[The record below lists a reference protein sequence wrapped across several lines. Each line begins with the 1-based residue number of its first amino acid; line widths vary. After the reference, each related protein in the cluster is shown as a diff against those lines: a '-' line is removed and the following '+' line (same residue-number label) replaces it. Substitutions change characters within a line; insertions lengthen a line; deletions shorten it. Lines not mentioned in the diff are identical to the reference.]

1 MIFLAIGS
9 NLPSKFGDRFK
20 NIELAMN
27 YLQKNNISIVK
38 KSSFYETLSYPDK
51 IKPKFINVV
60 ISVKCNLEPEV
71 LASIIIDIEE
81 KLDRKRSKKN
91 DPRTCD
97 IDIIDYNSEILNFNY
112 KNFKFVVPHKQ
123 MIYRNFVLYPLR
135 EIEPNWKHPKSND
148 FINVL
153 IDKLSKE
160 DKNSILK
167 IKKS

>member
-1 MIFLAIGS
+1 
-9 NLPSKFGDRFK
+9 
-20 NIELAMN
+20 
-27 YLQKNNISIVK
+27 
-38 KSSFYETLSYPDK
+38 
-51 IKPKFINVV
+51 
-60 ISVKCNLEPEV
+60 
-71 LASIIIDIEE
+71 
-81 KLDRKRSKKN
+81 
-91 DPRTCD
+91 
-97 IDIIDYNSEILNFNY
+97 
-112 KNFKFVVPHKQ
+112 

>member
-60 ISVKCNLEPEV
+60 ISVKCNLQPEV
-71 LASIIIDIEE
+71 LASIIMDIEE

>member
-71 LASIIIDIEE
+71 LAGIIIDIEE

>member
-71 LASIIIDIEE
+71 LAGIIIDIEE
-81 KLDRKRSKKN
+81 KLDRKRSKKM
-91 DPRTCD
+91 T
-97 IDIIDYNSEILNFNY
+97 
-112 KNFKFVVPHKQ
+112 
-123 MIYRNFVLYPLR
+123 R
-135 EIEPNWKHPKSND
+135 EHVI
-148 FINVL
+148 
-153 IDKLSKE
+153 
-160 DKNSILK
+160 SILLTIIVK
-167 IKKS
+167 FLTLIIKTLSLLFHINK

>member
-38 KSSFYETLSYPDK
+38 KSSFYETPSYPDK
-51 IKPKFINVV
+51 KKPKFINVV